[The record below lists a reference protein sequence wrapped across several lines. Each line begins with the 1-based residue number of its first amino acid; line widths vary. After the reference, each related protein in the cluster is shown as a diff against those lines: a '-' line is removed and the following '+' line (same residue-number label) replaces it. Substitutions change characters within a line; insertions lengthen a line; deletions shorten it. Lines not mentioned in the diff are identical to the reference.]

1 MRPYFETTRSVVFPW
16 HCDHYGHLNARWY
29 VHHFDD
35 SAFHIWTMAG
45 CPHARNRAGG
55 VDTVV
60 ARYTV
65 NYLRE
70 MQAGQ
75 LLVVRCAFTRVGNRS
90 VTHLHRMFDADHGTL
105 HASLECVEVFFDPG
119 TRSSMPMPEPVRAL
133 LTERLSDP
141 EEDWSQGLGDWRPLP
156 SSQEA
161 RPPSTRR
168 GRGPSLPGGVATPGA
183 QDESIASGRPRR
195 PGAESG
201 ELP

>member
-1 MRPYFETTRSVVFPW
+1 MPGYFETTRSVVFPW

-45 CPHARNRAGG
+45 CPQARNRAGG

-75 LLVVRCAFTRVGNRS
+75 LLVVRCAFTRLGNRS

-119 TRSSMPMPEPVRAL
+119 TRSSTPMPEPVRAL
-133 LTERLSDP
+133 LRERLSDP
-141 EEDWSQGLGDWRPLP
+141 EEDWSQGLGGRQPLP
-156 SSQEA
+156 SSKPA
-161 RPPSTRR
+161 RPGIRRAASADDPSP
-168 GRGPSLPGGVATPGA
+168 GLP
-183 QDESIASGRPRR
+183 RP
-195 PGAESG
+195 P
-201 ELP
+201 